1 MRGTV
6 GNGRGF
12 VKPKLNS
19 ALGSARAAVR
29 KTVAAVVDSYGRGA
43 LVRFRKSVDGRCA
56 VSNGGDSRHD
66 VRPAVHGR
74 N

>member
-43 LVRFRKSVDGRCA
+43 LVRFGKSVDGRCA
-56 VSNGGDSRHD
+56 VSNGGGRRHD